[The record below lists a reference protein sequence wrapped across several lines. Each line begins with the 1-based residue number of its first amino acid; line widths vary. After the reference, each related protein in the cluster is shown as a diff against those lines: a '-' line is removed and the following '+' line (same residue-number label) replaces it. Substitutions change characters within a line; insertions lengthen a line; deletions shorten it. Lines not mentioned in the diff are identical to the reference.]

1 MCLHDVCYSDVH
13 TYIRSCFFNHRGKD
27 QAGFDTINLG
37 LLPPQVR
44 LPEELKSIGFYS
56 GSIRL
61 VCWHL
66 QAELRST
73 KYGLPIPDQDN
84 QKSEVLY

>member
-1 MCLHDVCYSDVH
+1 MTTVIQAYIH
-13 TYIRSCFFNHRGKD
+13 TYVRSWFLYCRGKD
-27 QAGFDTINLG
+27 QAGFDTIHLG

-61 VCWHL
+61 VCWHS
-66 QAELRST
+66 QVELHST